1 METDK
6 TDGIQD
12 FAWRG
17 MWLFL
22 RWVLPP
28 SILCAYL
35 IAMAMGL
42 SSQEGLEVTAIIL
55 PPIVLVFGL
64 VHPYVSLRWLAV
76 WALRA
81 RPGDGPGDRLHRI
94 LELPWRSML
103 FTTAAAWTLGGFFF
117 SLPLCLWFDKDWF
130 RLGLGTVIAFCFGV
144 VVAFPFGLGLER
156 LALPWALREQDA
168 HPEVRPVGSGPFW
181 PRQTWFL
188 PLTFLATIFATLMLS
203 ACVVVVKLLG
213 VRSLLKEVLLADGA
227 VRSASRLDDVG
238 SSLFVEL
245 AFALPW
251 VGALVFI
258 LPAFT
263 MGMLA
268 RRQVTS
274 TGAVHGAI
282 AGLASGRIRSPR
294 WVSTDEMGDLAS
306 GLNGALNRL
315 RQLPRML
322 QVSAQRLGAAGAD
335 LRVSNDEQHQGLTR
349 QSAALHET
357 QVTSEELRRASR
369 VAADSAEEVLRVA
382 RRAEVLGKQGEAAVV
397 LSLAGLS
404 SIREVVSG
412 VQERLSRLEER
423 TVQIGE
429 ITGAVKDLADQS
441 HVLAV
446 NAAIEAARAGEVGR
460 GFAVVAREMRGL
472 ADQSVQATRRI
483 REILTDISEGIRGA
497 ASMSEQGE
505 RQVTAGLEQMRASG
519 ESLRALS
526 HSSQESSDAARR
538 IANAVTQQNAAFAQI
553 ATAITDLAQLMDG
566 TLRRLSATQEATQ
579 TLQLVSGEVGQ
590 MALQLD
596 AEEAPSPPVS
606 DVLPAPPQQRP
617 GDRAA

>member
-1 METDK
+1 MQTDETK
-6 TDGIQD
+6 GIRE

-42 SSQEGLEVTAIIL
+42 SSQEGLRVTATVL

-64 VHPYVSLRWLAV
+64 LHPYVSLRWLAG
-76 WALRA
+76 WALRS

-94 LELPWRSML
+94 LQLPWRSML
-103 FTTAAAWTLGGFFF
+103 YTTAAAWTLGGFFF
-117 SLPLCLWFDKDWF
+117 SLPVCLWFDKDWF
-130 RLGLGTVIAFCFGV
+130 RLGLGTLIAFCFGV

-168 HPEVRPVGSGPFW
+168 HPEVSPAGSGLFW

-203 ACVVVVKLLG
+203 GCVVVVKLLG
-213 VRSLLKEVLLADGA
+213 VRNLLKAALLEDGA
-227 VRSASRLDDVG
+227 MRSAARLDDVG

-263 MGMLA
+263 TWMLA

-274 TGAVHGAI
+274 TGAVHGALS
-282 AGLASGRIRSPR
+282 GLASGRIRSPR

-306 GLNGALNRL
+306 GLNGALTRL
-315 RQLPRML
+315 RQIPRML
-322 QVSAQRLGAAGAD
+322 QVSAQRLGMAGTE
-335 LRVSNDEQHQGLTR
+335 LRVSNDEQQQGLTR

-369 VAADSAEEVLRVA
+369 VAADSAEEVLHVA
-382 RRAEVLGKQGEAAVV
+382 RRAEVLGRQGEAAVV
-397 LSLAGLS
+397 QSLEGLT

-412 VQERLSRLEER
+412 VQERLERLEER
-423 TVQIGE
+423 TARIGE
-429 ITGAVKDLADQS
+429 IIGAVKDLAGQT

-472 ADQSVQATRRI
+472 ADQSVQATQRI
-483 REILTDISEGIRGA
+483 RDILTDISEGIRDA
-497 ASMSEQGE
+497 ATMSERGG
-505 RQVTAGLEQMRASG
+505 RQVTAGLDQMRASG

-526 HSSQESSDAARR
+526 QSSQESSNAARR

-553 ATAITDLAQLMDG
+553 ATAITDLSQLMDG
-566 TLRRLSATQEATQ
+566 TLRQLASTQEATR

-596 AEEAPSPPVS
+596 ADEAAPLPVS
-606 DVLPAPPQQRP
+606 DALAASAPKRP
-617 GDRAA
+617 GDMAA